1 MRRNDIDRIIEKHQ
15 TSAPVQII
23 SMAHAM
29 NMKVFE
35 TQGWPDNICGSITQ
49 EDGIYVIRANANH
62 AKTRRRFT
70 IAHEIAHFVLHRDL
84 IGDGVQDD
92 ALYRSHLGSNLERQA
107 NSFAADLL
115 MPWALVERCM
125 KQGAD
130 SIQRLAQELQVSK
143 AAMSIRLGIPFE

>member
-1 MRRNDIDRIIEKHQ
+1 MTRKEIDRIIEEHQ

-23 SMAHAM
+23 SMARAM
-29 NMKVFE
+29 NMKVFK
-35 TQGWPDNICGSITQ
+35 TRGWPDNICGSITQ
-49 EDGIYVIRANANH
+49 EDEIYVIRANADH
-62 AKTRRRFT
+62 PKTRRRFT

-130 SIQRLAQELQVSK
+130 SIQRLARELQVSK